1 VAPLSLTVRR
11 APLHP
16 SRSLAQRDLG
26 FTLIEVL
33 VSLLILSVLAATCWK
48 GVDAISSARTVAESH
63 LQRTLRLQ
71 AVMTQIEADVGEV
84 LDLAV
89 VDPLI
94 VDGTHM
100 RLTRRGP
107 GGVQV
112 VVWYLVDARLY
123 RWASPA
129 VTVVGDLQKYW
140 LSAFQLSGKEAGSLL
155 ALEGLERMQIFCYSG
170 SNLANCQSSR
180 TQTSVLPVAAGAS
193 TPATLQTQHQALP
206 DAMRVQFSMA
216 EGSGYNGT
224 VTRELQ
230 VAPQ

>member
-1 VAPLSLTVRR
+1 MSMPR
-11 APLHP
+11 ATFPPRTPGRP
-16 SRSLAQRDLG
+16 SG

-84 LDLAV
+84 LDLKV

-100 RLTRRGP
+100 RLTRRGA

-112 VVWYLVDARLY
+112 VVWYLKDARLY

-140 LSAFQLSGKEAGSLL
+140 LSAFQLAGTEAGSLK
-155 ALEGLERMQIFCYSG
+155 ALEGVANMQIFCYAGG
-170 SNLANCQSSR
+170 SLANCQSSR
-180 TQTSVLPVAAGAS
+180 SQIAGTPNTLPV
-193 TPATLQTQHQALP
+193 QRQALP
-206 DAMRVQFSMA
+206 EAMRVQFTMA

-224 VTRELQ
+224 VTRELA
-230 VAPQ
+230 VAAQ

>member
-1 VAPLSLTVRR
+1 MNARR
-11 APLHP
+11 ATFTPRTP
-16 SRSLAQRDLG
+16 GG

-100 RLTRRGP
+100 RLTRRGG

-112 VVWYLVDARLY
+112 VVWYLKDARLY
-123 RWASPA
+123 RWASPPA
-129 VTVVGDLQKYW
+129 TVVGDLQKYW
-140 LSAFQLSGKEAGSLL
+140 LSAFQLAGNEAGSLK
-155 ALEGLERMQIFCYSG
+155 ALEGVATMQIFCYAGG
-170 SNLANCQSSR
+170 SLANCQSSR
-180 TQTSVLPVAAGAS
+180 SQIPVLSAVGGAS
-193 TPATLQTQHQALP
+193 APPPVQRQALP
-206 DAMRVQFSMA
+206 DAMRVQFTMA

-224 VTRELQ
+224 VTRELA
-230 VAPQ
+230 VAAQ

>member
-1 VAPLSLTVRR
+1 MNARR
-11 APLHP
+11 ATFTPRTP
-16 SRSLAQRDLG
+16 GG

-100 RLTRRGP
+100 RLTRRGG

-112 VVWYLVDARLY
+112 VVWYLKDARLY
-123 RWASPA
+123 RWASPPA
-129 VTVVGDLQKYW
+129 TVVGDLQKYW
-140 LSAFQLSGKEAGSLL
+140 LSAFQLAGNEAGSLK
-155 ALEGLERMQIFCYSG
+155 ALEGVATMQIFCYAGG
-170 SNLANCQSSR
+170 SLANCQSSR
-180 TQTSVLPVAAGAS
+180 SQIPV
-193 TPATLQTQHQALP
+193 QRQALP
-206 DAMRVQFSMA
+206 DAMRVQFTMA

-224 VTRELQ
+224 VTRELA
-230 VAPQ
+230 VAAQ

>member
-1 VAPLSLTVRR
+1 MSMCHTHDASM
-11 APLHP
+11 
-16 SRSLAQRDLG
+16 AQRG

-71 AVMTQIEADVGEV
+71 AVMTQIEADLGEA

-100 RLTRRGP
+100 RLTRRGA

-112 VVWYLVDARLY
+112 VVWYLKDAQLY
-123 RWASPA
+123 RWASPP
-129 VTVVGDLQKYW
+129 TTTVGDVQKYW
-140 LSAFQLSGKEAGSLL
+140 LSGFQLAGNEAGSLK
-155 ALEGLERMQIFCYSG
+155 ALDGVERMQIYCYVG
-170 SNLANCQSSR
+170 SNMANCQSSR
-180 TQTSVLPVAAGAS
+180 STSAGA
-193 TPATLQTQHQALP
+193 ATVPHQPLP
-206 DAMRVQFSMA
+206 SAMRVQLGMA
-216 EGSGYNGT
+216 EGSGYQGT